1 MWIPSAWPQLGF
13 FERKSVQ
20 TRTWTSGA
28 TKLFGVM
35 PELGHGDDNF
45 GIAGE
50 RFSARCLEVTPEATE
65 RERESS
71 SGGSKIGNF
80 NSILGV

>member
-1 MWIPSAWPQLGF
+1 
-13 FERKSVQ
+13 
-20 TRTWTSGA
+20 
-28 TKLFGVM
+28 M

-65 RERESS
+65 RERERAQVADQRLA
-71 SGGSKIGNF
+71 
-80 NSILGV
+80 ILILY